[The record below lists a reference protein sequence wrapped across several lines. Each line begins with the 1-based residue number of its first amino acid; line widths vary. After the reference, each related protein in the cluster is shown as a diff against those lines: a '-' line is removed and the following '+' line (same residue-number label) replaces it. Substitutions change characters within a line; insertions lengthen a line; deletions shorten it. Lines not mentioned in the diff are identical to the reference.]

1 MSSLPSSSPS
11 LGGLSQHL
19 DVSAALL
26 RREPNPDRIGEW
38 QSRGGRIARD
48 AEGQSRPELRS
59 RGLVARGSL
68 QLRALISGPGN
79 SVVAVLNPMLIGN
92 AAILRSAAR
101 STSGWSV
108 AVIGNAE
115 RRPIGPVDRLRPL
128 DLVWRAGGMSRP
140 FPRAW
145 TRVLCM
151 WLCGQSCAA
160 CPKILPR

>member
-1 MSSLPSSSPS
+1 VAEQGRS
-11 LGGLSQHL
+11 
-19 DVSAALL
+19 
-26 RREPNPDRIGEW
+26 DR
-38 QSRGGRIARD
+38 SRRGGSEPAGASQPRAGGARQPS
-48 AEGQSRPELRS
+48 AK
-59 RGLVARGSL
+59 GSD
-68 QLRALISGPGN
+68 QGPGTN
-79 SVVAVLNPMLIGN
+79 VVAVLNATLIGN
-92 AAILRSAAR
+92 AAVLRSAAR

-108 AVIGNAE
+108 AMIGNAE

-128 DLVWRAGGMSRP
+128 DLVWRAGRMSRP